1 MDPLEGTLEI
11 MVTKESLA
19 AAYRGRRVLVTGHTG
34 FKGGWLVAWLNR
46 LGAHVSGFALPAEPG
61 PSLFASI
68 DVAGWCE
75 HVEGDIRDL
84 AAFRAVYDR
93 VRPEVVF
100 HLAAQPL
107 VRLSYS
113 EPLATLATN
122 VMGTAHVLDAVRSSG
137 RSCVVVVVTSDKCYD
152 NREWPHGYRETDP
165 MGGHDVYSMSK
176 GACELVVDSYRRSFF
191 AGPEVAVASARA
203 GNVIGG
209 GDWAR
214 DRLVPDAVR
223 ALRQKAA
230 VPVRNPRAVRPWQHV
245 LEPLSGYLALGAR
258 LAAGDTAARSAWNF
272 GPRVEETVAVGPMM
286 DVFTRLWGDGAR
298 WVDASEANAVHEAGL
313 LRLAIDKAVTQLGW
327 LPRLDLAGAL
337 GATVAWY
344 KQADKSVATLRA
356 LTLEQIT
363 TYERAMDGSRG

>member
-1 MDPLEGTLEI
+1 MSFAT
-11 MVTKESLA
+11 
-19 AAYRGRRVLVTGHTG
+19 AYRGRHVLVTGHTG
-34 FKGGWLVAWLNR
+34 FKGGWLVAWLHR
-46 LGAHVSGFALPAEPG
+46 LGAKVTGYALAAEPG
-61 PSLFASI
+61 PSLFRAI
-68 DVAGWCE
+68 DVASLCE
-75 HVEGDIRDL
+75 HIEGDVRDL
-84 AAFRAVYDR
+84 AAFGAVYDR
-93 VRPEVVF
+93 VQPDFVF

-122 VMGTAHVLDAVRSSG
+122 VMGTAHVLDAVRESG
-137 RSCVVVVVTSDKCYD
+137 RACSVVVVTSDKCYD
-152 NREWPHGYRETDP
+152 NREWTFGYRETDP

-191 AGPEVAVASARA
+191 EGSGIAVGSGRA

-223 ALRQKAA
+223 ALRQKSA

-245 LEPLSGYLALGAR
+245 LEPLSGYLMLGAR
-258 LAAGDTAARSAWNF
+258 LATGEHLARSAWNF
-272 GPRVEETVAVGPMM
+272 GPRVEETLAVGPMM
-286 DVFTRLWGDGAR
+286 DLFTKLWGDGAR
-298 WVDASEANAVHEAGL
+298 WQDASEANAPHEAGL

-327 LPRLDLAGAL
+327 LPRWTLEEAL

-344 KQADKSVATLRA
+344 KRADTDVATLRA

-363 TYERAMDGSRG
+363 AYERAMSGAYG

>member
-1 MDPLEGTLEI
+1 MSALT
-11 MVTKESLA
+11 

-34 FKGGWLVAWLNR
+34 FKGGWLVAWLHR
-46 LGAHVSGFALPAEPG
+46 LGARVSGFALAPEPG
-61 PSLFASI
+61 PSLFAAI

-75 HVEGDIRDL
+75 HVVGDVRDL
-84 AAFRAVYDR
+84 EAFAAVYER
-93 VRPEVVF
+93 VQPEVVF

-113 EPLATLATN
+113 EPLETLATN
-122 VMGTAHVLDAVRSSG
+122 VMGTAHVLESVRRSG
-137 RSCVVVVVTSDKCYD
+137 RPCNVVVVTSDKCYD
-152 NREWPHGYRETDP
+152 NREWVHGYRETDA

-191 AGPEVAVASARA
+191 GGPSIGVASARA

-223 ALRQKAA
+223 ALRQNAA

-245 LEPLSGYLALGAR
+245 LEPLSGYLMLGAR
-258 LAAGDTAARSAWNF
+258 LMTGDASARSAWNF
-272 GPRVEETVAVGPMM
+272 GPRVEETLAVGPMM
-286 DVFTRLWGDGAR
+286 DVFTRAWGEGAT
-298 WVDASEANAVHEAGL
+298 WVDASQANAPHEAGL

-327 LPRLDLAGAL
+327 MPRFTLEEAL
-337 GATVAWY
+337 SATVAWY
-344 KQADKSVATLRA
+344 KQADASVATLRD
-356 LTLEQIT
+356 LTLEQIA
-363 TYERAMDGSRG
+363 TYERAMDGPRG